1 MLQSKANWNFKNDD
15 MKALTNNAFHGLGL
29 PPLIEHLLMKR
40 GVETKEDAIS
50 FLEPNLDHLYDP
62 SRLTDI
68 DRVRERINQAIDNGE
83 SILVFG
89 DYDADGVTATAVLIE
104 ALREL
109 GAMCDYYIPNRFTE
123 GYGPN
128 EQAFREAHKQGFQLI
143 ITVDTGIAAF
153 GPAQLAKE
161 LGIDLIITD
170 HHEVQSEL
178 PEAYAI
184 IHPKTSSDY
193 PFKELAGVGVAFKLA
208 HYLLGYFP
216 KQFLDLVVIG
226 TIADLVPLVNENR
239 ILAFHGLKA
248 ISQSKRPGIISL
260 KNIAGITNAVSEEDI
275 GFLIGPRINAVGRL
289 QSAYPALELLLSED
303 VEQAESIAKEI
314 NEINQ
319 ERQKIVGNITEEA
332 IGHVEENIEANK
344 RVIVVAKEGWN
355 EGVLGIVASK
365 LVRLYQRPAIVL
377 TLQPDKQR
385 AKGSARSIPAFD
397 LFANGMEIKDLFQQF
412 GGHSQAAGMT
422 LSIDSIAQVRDE
434 FNQLAEQKLS
444 DDDYKEKLEVE
455 KQIELDN
462 IDIKLVQTLDKLAPF
477 GMGNPKPLFY
487 IKGKP
492 TELRQ
497 IGSKQNH
504 LKAIFQGENERVQ
517 AIGFGMG
524 ELYQQVSP
532 QAEMEVVGFLQINE
546 WNGKKNTQIMMKD
559 IAVSEWQLFDFRGSK
574 LWEKQVA
581 NYDPESTA
589 IVTFQAANHSFT
601 LPYKHYQLDQL
612 REDDVHDGLKEYK
625 TIIIADLPSEREDIQ
640 WLIQS
645 VSPENVVVSYHVSD
659 NQLSQAFPN
668 RNDFKWFY
676 GMLLKRGEFT
686 VSTDVPLLIKH
697 KGWKKDKIE
706 FIIKVFSELEFVKI
720 NDGVLRPIEQPSKR
734 DLTESQLY
742 QKMIEQAEIEKIM
755 YYSTYQELKDWLT
768 SQMEQQGSIKEEMI
782 YGL

>member
-1 MLQSKANWNFKNDD
+1 MLQSKANWNFKNND
-15 MKALTNNAFHGLGL
+15 MKAMTNAAFQNLGL
-29 PPLIEHLLMKR
+29 PPLIEELLIKR
-40 GVETKEDAIS
+40 GIQTNEDAKS
-50 FLEPNLDHLYDP
+50 FLEPNLDHLYEP
-62 SRLTDI
+62 SLLTDV
-68 DRVRERINQAIDNGE
+68 DRVKHRINQAIDNGE

-104 ALREL
+104 TLREL

-153 GPAQLAKE
+153 GPAQIAKE

-248 ISQSKRPGIISL
+248 ISQSKRPGITAL
-260 KNIAGITNAVSEEDI
+260 KKIAGITNAVSEEDI

-303 VEQAESIAKEI
+303 REQAESIATEI

-319 ERQKIVGNITEEA
+319 ERQKIVGDITEEA
-332 IGHVEENIEANK
+332 IGHVEANIEANK

-377 TLQPDKQR
+377 TLQPEKER

-397 LFANGMEIKDLFQQF
+397 LFANGMEIKDLFHQF

-422 LSIDSIAQVRDE
+422 LSIDSIDPVRNA

-444 DDDYKEKLEVE
+444 DDDYKEKIDIEE
-455 KQIELDN
+455 QIELDN
-462 IDIKLVQTLDKLAPF
+462 IDIKLIQMLDQLAPF
-477 GMGNPKPLFY
+477 GMGNPKPLFH
-487 IKGKP
+487 IKAKP
-492 TELRQ
+492 IELRQ

-504 LKAIFQGENERVQ
+504 LKATFQGESERIQ

-524 ELYQQVSP
+524 ELYHQISP

-546 WNGKKNTQIMMKD
+546 WNGKKNTQIMMQD
-559 IAVSEWQLFDFRGSK
+559 IAVTEWQLFDFRGSK
-574 LWEKQVA
+574 LWQKQVA
-581 NYDPESTA
+581 NYDPEHTA
-589 IVTFQAANHSFT
+589 MITFQDTNPSFA
-601 LPYKHYQLDQL
+601 LPYKHYHLNQL
-612 REDDVHDGLKEYK
+612 RGYDVDVGLNQYK
-625 TIIIADLPSEREDIQ
+625 TIILTDLPSKREEIQ
-640 WLIQS
+640 WLMRSI
-645 VSPENVVVSYHVSD
+645 SPEKIIVSYHVSN
-659 NQLSQAFPN
+659 NQLEQAFPN

-676 GMLLKRGEFT
+676 GMLLKRGEFS
-686 VSTDVPLLIKH
+686 VSTDVPLLINH

-720 NDGVLRPIEQPSKR
+720 NDGVLRPTEQPSKR

-742 QKMIEQAEIEKIM
+742 QKMIEQAEIEKKM
-755 YYSTYQELKDWLT
+755 YYSSYQELKDWLT